1 MRLYYNTVSTPLLSI
16 LRRLMS
22 AEVLNDF
29 RLVGG
34 TALALQRGHR
44 MSVDIDLFTDLD
56 YADMPVAAMRE
67 YLEKEFPIHKGTE
80 SMDMPANGYHIFL
93 SEGQEPPI
101 KVDFFYTEPFI
112 FPAIEEDGLRIAD
125 QREIAAM
132 KLGVIGNQ
140 IYRQKD
146 YWDVHDLLEDYS
158 LSEMIQWALQRD
170 PYSFTKEDI
179 IKGLQQVNQVEESPM
194 GIVSLKPLSYWE
206 LKVLDLIE
214 EMKILTKCDNLN

>member
-1 MRLYYNTVSTPLLSI
+1 
-16 LRRLMS
+16 MS

-56 YADMPVAAMRE
+56 YADMPVADMRN
-67 YLEKEFPIHKGTE
+67 YLEKEFPVHRGTE
-80 SMDMPANGYHIFL
+80 SMEMPANGYHIFL

-170 PYSFTKEDI
+170 PYSFNKEDI

-194 GIVSLKPLSYWE
+194 GIVSLKTLSYWE

-214 EMKILTKCDNLN
+214 EVKILTKSDNLN